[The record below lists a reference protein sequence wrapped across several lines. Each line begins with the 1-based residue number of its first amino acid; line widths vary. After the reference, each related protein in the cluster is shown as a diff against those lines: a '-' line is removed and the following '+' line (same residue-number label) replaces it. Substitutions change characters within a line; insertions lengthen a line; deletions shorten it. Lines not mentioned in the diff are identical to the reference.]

1 MRRLAALLLPLVF
14 LAACSE
20 PPNKELDRAGGAID
34 AARAAGAEQYAPE
47 AYAAATNALSQAN
60 AAVAQ
65 GDYRLALT
73 RALDAYGR
81 AQEAARGAADGKARA
96 RSAADAAVLA
106 ADAALTKFEARLFA
120 MTPKLTRREVEDVR
134 KAHSEL
140 ESALQKARAALSTGG
155 YVEAK
160 TAADD
165 VTARIAAQMKALET
179 AATAKPTKPKP
190 RRR

>member
-1 MRRLAALLLPLVF
+1 M
-14 LAACSE
+14 
-20 PPNKELDRAGGAID
+20 
-34 AARAAGAEQYAPE
+34 
-47 AYAAATNALSQAN
+47 
-60 AAVAQ
+60 
-65 GDYRLALT
+65 
-73 RALDAYGR
+73 
-81 AQEAARGAADGKARA
+81 
-96 RSAADAAVLA
+96 LA

-134 KAHSEL
+134 TAHAEL
-140 ESALQKARAALSTGG
+140 EGALQKARAALSTGA

-160 TAADD
+160 TAAED